1 MFENIVIIILI
12 LFIFYYLFIYNYQM
26 ENKKILN
33 DIIRNQENEN
43 NVVVYYYDRVFPNYY
58 RNAYQQNHKSIYN
71 KPYNHKL
78 KKYIHRV

>member
-1 MFENIVIIILI
+1 
-12 LFIFYYLFIYNYQM
+12 M

-58 RNAYQQNHKSIYN
+58 RNAYLRNRNAYQRNHKSIYN